1 MTITLKVGS
10 VNYEGWKTANVSRGI
25 GYVASD
31 FDLTVTEKWADQF
44 EIFPIK
50 TGQSV
55 SVLVNGHQV
64 MTGHVDDVA
73 PQYNSES
80 HNLSIKGR
88 SKTADLVDCSVTNLS
103 AIKGQTISQV
113 AKTLA
118 SPFGLSVTANTN
130 SERSFDEDIQQ
141 DETPSE
147 VLIEL
152 AKMEGFLI
160 YDSADGGLIISRS
173 GTKKSRSKLFNGPE
187 GSNVLSGGSLESMRD
202 RYSEY
207 TVKGQNKGTD
217 TSFGTS
223 ASEPSATVYD
233 RGVPR
238 YRPLVITADKAADT
252 SYCKARAEWERS
264 VRIGQSIELNYT
276 VQGWNDDA
284 GDLWKMNILI
294 PVQDSFA
301 RIDGTPVNG
310 VFLITEVNY
319 GISESGETTDLKLTL
334 PSAYDPEPQIT
345 NNDQTDGFIERVKSA
360 GVLAQQLR
368 QTP

>member
-10 VNYEGWKTANVSRGI
+10 VKYEGWKTANVRRGI

-31 FDLTVTEKWADQF
+31 FDLTVTEKWAGQF
-44 EIFPIK
+44 EGIPIK
-50 TGQSV
+50 QGQSV

-64 MTGHVDDVA
+64 MTGYVDDVA
-73 PQYNSES
+73 PQYDAES

-113 AKTLA
+113 AKILA
-118 SPFGLSVTANTN
+118 SPFGLKVTANTPN
-130 SERSFDEDIQQ
+130 ERSLNEDIQQ
-141 DETPSE
+141 GETPAE

-160 YDSADGGLIISRS
+160 YDSVSGDLIITRA
-173 GTKKSRSKLFNGPE
+173 GTKKSRSKLFNGPD

-207 TVKGQNKGTD
+207 TVKGQNVGTN
-217 TSFGTS
+217 TNFGPQ

-238 YRPLVITADKAADT
+238 YRPLIIIADKAADT
-252 SYCKARAEWERS
+252 AYCKTRAEWERS

-276 VQGWNDDA
+276 VQGWNDDT
-284 GDLWKMNILI
+284 GDLWKTNILI
-294 PVQDSFA
+294 PVQDNFA
-301 RIDGTPVNG
+301 RIDGHPVNG

-319 GISESGETTDLKLTL
+319 GISESGETTALKLTL
-334 PSAYDPEPQIT
+334 PSAYDPEPKIT
-345 NNDQTDGFIERVKSA
+345 NNDQTDGFIERIKTA
-360 GVLAQQLR
+360 GNIARQLKE
-368 QTP
+368 TP